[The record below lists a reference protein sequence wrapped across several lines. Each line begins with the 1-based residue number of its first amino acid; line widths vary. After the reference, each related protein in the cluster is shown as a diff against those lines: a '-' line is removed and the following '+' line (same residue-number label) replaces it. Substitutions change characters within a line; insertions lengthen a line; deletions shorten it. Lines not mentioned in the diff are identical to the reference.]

1 MDLKGQA
8 RKVFKKRRAEMGIS
22 ERQLNISLKVA
33 HGVAGIVVLA
43 IEAKTEKRLLLAKQV
58 QGVCELNLAA

>member
-1 MDLKGQA
+1 LDLKGKA
-8 RKVFKKRRAEMGIS
+8 RKVFKKGRAETGIS

-33 HGVAGIVVLA
+33 HGIAGIVVLA
-43 IEAKTEKRLLLAKQV
+43 FEAKTEKRLLLAKQV